1 MAVTDNPANEKL
13 GGLMRRD
20 LRLYASQTTFR
31 LVAGSLFLLFTI
43 GLGAIWL
50 IYGPYAAL
58 LGLLCLL
65 GALVP
70 IGLIALSIYG
80 LDWVVKRGNRE

>member
-20 LRLYASQTTFR
+20 LRHYASQTTFR

-43 GLGAIWL
+43 GLGAIGL

-58 LGLLCLL
+58 LGFLCLL

-80 LDWVVKRGNRE
+80 MDWVVKRGNRE